1 MCVKHLP
8 EMVGVFLMCERI
20 FKETPPSCKSHSNMI
35 HYKQMFAQGEKEMS
49 LQFII
54 GGAGSGKSYTM
65 YQRIIEASIKNP
77 DAIYYVIVPEQA
89 TLLVEQEIIRLHP
102 RKGLLNIEVLSFVR
116 LAYHVFSEIGS
127 ELLPMLDDTG
137 KVLILRR
144 VAEEKKEN
152 LTLLKGQLKK
162 NGCIQEVKS
171 LLSEWMQYGIG
182 GEQLSAM
189 EQASEDKPL
198 LHTKLKDMS
207 ELYHGFREFIE
218 SRYITPEE
226 MLSVLSR
233 VINQS
238 EKVRKAYIA
247 FDGFTGFTPVQN
259 VVVRELLSCSRGITV
274 TITVGQG
281 QNPYQLYGEQELFH
295 MGKTTIRQLSMMA
308 EECGVQRADDILLQ
322 GRGVRYQDKSEL
334 SHLEQNLFRY
344 PNQVYQ
350 APCQQI
356 SIMEAAN
363 PHEELLFAASKIRE
377 CVEKKGYRYRDIA
390 VISGDME
397 SYGREAKKVFALFDI
412 PCFIDTKRSLFQ
424 NPCVEFLRAFLQVFV
439 QNFSYES
446 VFRMLRSNMTPLK
459 RQNVDILENYVLSH
473 GVRGRTR
480 WSRQWVR
487 DRYRESDDSEYA
499 VEKRNQLAEEIQQ
512 INELRQQVVALT
524 ASFAKAVK
532 GKCTVRK
539 ITEALFSVCRELNI
553 QRQLEV
559 YVKQFEEAEDFA
571 GKNEYG
577 QIYKKVLELFDKLVE
592 LLGEE
597 TITLREYA
605 EILDAGFSE
614 IKIGILPTG
623 IDRVVF
629 GDLERTRLEQI
640 KMVIVVGT
648 NDGLIPSHSGN
659 GGLLSDLDREFLS
672 SKEFHLAPTA
682 RQKGYM
688 GRFYLY
694 LLFSKP
700 SEGLVLSYSR
710 NSSDGAS
717 LRPSYCI
724 GTLCKLF
731 PELQVMKYQTG
742 KNAYTPKHGV
752 EVLLRDLPYLTKS
765 ESVDPAI
772 YNLIAWYEQ
781 NDDWKLFVDKM
792 LKAVFYQKQEEG
804 LTPDT
809 AQLLYGKELINSV
822 SRLEQFAACAFA
834 HFLTYGLQLKERAVF
849 EFAPVD
855 MGNLFHEALELFGN
869 QMKEEGLTWQTIEN
883 ERREQLVE
891 EVLEKCVA
899 SSGSMTLGDT
909 ARSSYTLDRMKR
921 ILKRTTWAL
930 CQQLKRGAFYP
941 ACYEE
946 RFFQEYQLEAKRLL
960 KLYGIIDR
968 IDICKDTGKVYVKIV
983 DYKSGMKKFEITE
996 FYHGLQMQLPMYLD
1010 AAMQKMKEEYAEDE
1024 VIPAGILYY
1033 HMDDPLID
1041 TLSQS
1046 GEEIEAEILA
1056 KLRAE
1061 GLVNEDGD
1069 IIEQLD
1075 QSGDAKSLVIPV
1087 GRKKDGS
1094 LTATSSTANTEQF
1107 HMLCQYGEQ
1116 KSEELARRILNGEA
1130 ESEPYSLDGKTACDY
1145 CGYRGICGFD
1155 KRIEGYHYQKYTK
1168 EKPEEVWKKIEQA
1181 VKKEGEHGQ

>member
-1 MCVKHLP
+1 
-8 EMVGVFLMCERI
+8 
-20 FKETPPSCKSHSNMI
+20 
-35 HYKQMFAQGEKEMS
+35 MS

-65 YQRIIEASIKNP
+65 YQRIIEASMQNP
-77 DAIYYVIVPEQA
+77 DVTYYVIVPEQS

-116 LAYHVFSEIGS
+116 LAYHVFSEIGR

-144 VAEEKKEN
+144 VAEEKKEE
-152 LTLLKGQLKK
+152 LILLKGQLKK

-182 GEQLSAM
+182 GEALSAM

-198 LHTKLKDMS
+198 LHTKLQDMS
-207 ELYHGFREFIE
+207 VLYHGFKEFIE

-238 EKVRKAYIA
+238 RKVRNAYIA

-259 VVVRELLSCSRGITV
+259 IVVQELLTCSRGITV
-274 TITVGQG
+274 TVTIGQG
-281 QNPYQLYGEQELFH
+281 QNPYEIHGEQELFH
-295 MGKTTIRQLSMMA
+295 MGKCTIRQVSAMA
-308 EECGVQRADDILLQ
+308 EESGVKRGEDIILK
-322 GRGVRYQDKSEL
+322 GASVRFSEKSEL
-334 SHLEQNLFRY
+334 SHLEQNLFKY
-344 PNQVYQ
+344 PNRLYTE
-350 APCQQI
+350 PCEQI
-356 SIMEAAN
+356 AIMEAAN
-363 PHEELLFAASKIRE
+363 PHEEMLFAAAKIRE
-377 CVEKKGYRYRDIA
+377 CVEKKGYRYREIA
-390 VISGDME
+390 VISGDIE
-397 SYGREAKKVFALFDI
+397 SYGREAKKVFDLFDI

-424 NPCVEFLRAFLQVFV
+424 NPCVEFLRSFLQVFV
-439 QNFSYES
+439 QNYSYES
-446 VFRMLRSNMTPLK
+446 VFRMLRTNMTPLN
-459 RQNVDILENYVLSH
+459 RQDVDILENYVLAH
-473 GVRGRTR
+473 GVKGRTK

-487 DRYRESDDSEYA
+487 DRYREQDDSEHA
-499 VEKRNQLAEEIQQ
+499 VEMRNRFSQEIKAM
-512 INELRQQVVALT
+512 NELREQVMKLT
-524 ASFAKAVK
+524 EVFAKSTK
-532 GKCTVRK
+532 GKRTVRT

-553 QRQLEV
+553 QGKLEA
-559 YVKQFEEAEDFA
+559 YAKQFEEAEDFSS
-571 GKNEYG
+571 KNEYG

-629 GDLERTRLEQI
+629 GDIERTRLEHI
-640 KMVIVVGT
+640 KMIIVVGT
-648 NDGLIPSHSGN
+648 NDGLIPSHSGS
-659 GGLLSDLDREFLS
+659 GGLLSDLDREFLN

-688 GRFYLY
+688 ERFYLY
-694 LLFSKP
+694 LLFAKP
-700 SEGLVLSYSR
+700 SEKLILSYSR
-710 NSSDGAS
+710 NSSDGNS

-724 GTLCKLF
+724 ATLCKLF
-731 PELQVMKYQTG
+731 PELEVQTYETG
-742 KNAYTPKHGV
+742 KTAFTPKQGI
-752 EVLLRDLPYLTKS
+752 EVLLKDLPGISKGQEVNPS
-765 ESVDPAI
+765 I
-772 YNLIAWYEQ
+772 YNLIAWYERQ
-781 NDDWKLFVDKM
+781 ENWKSFMDKM
-792 LKAVFYQKQEEG
+792 LKAVFYQKQEEKMS
-804 LTPDT
+804 PET

-822 SRLEQFAACAFA
+822 SRLERFAGCAFA
-834 HFLTYGLQLKERAVF
+834 HFLTYGLQLKERDVF
-849 EFAPVD
+849 SFASAD
-855 MGNLFHEALELFGN
+855 MGNLFHEALELFGK

-883 ERREQLVE
+883 DKREQMVDE
-891 EVLEKCVA
+891 ILEKCVA
-899 SSGSMTLGDT
+899 TNGSMALGDT
-909 ARSSYTLDRMKR
+909 ARSSYTLERMKR

-930 CQQLKRGAFYP
+930 CEQLKRGTFYP
-941 ACYEE
+941 ASYEE

-968 IDICKDTGKVYVKIV
+968 IDISKDDGKVYVKIV
-983 DYKSGMKKFEITE
+983 DYKSGIKKFEITE

-1010 AAMQKMKEEYAEDE
+1010 VAMGKMKERYPEEE
-1024 VIPAGILYY
+1024 IIPAGILYY

-1041 TLSQS
+1041 TLSQA
-1046 GEEIEAEILA
+1046 GEEIEAEILG

-1061 GLVNEDGD
+1061 GLVNEEGD
-1069 IIEQLD
+1069 IIERLD

-1094 LTATSSTANTEQF
+1094 LTAASSTANTEQF
-1107 HMLCQYGEQ
+1107 TMLCQYGEQ
-1116 KSEELARRILNGEA
+1116 KSEELASRILNGET
-1130 ESEPYSLDGKTACDY
+1130 EPEPYWLEGKTACDY

-1155 KRIEGYHYQKYTK
+1155 KRIDGYHYKKYQK
-1168 EKPEEVWKKIEQA
+1168 EKADDVWNKIKEA
-1181 VKKEGEHGQ
+1181 TEKEGEHEQ

>member
-1 MCVKHLP
+1 
-8 EMVGVFLMCERI
+8 
-20 FKETPPSCKSHSNMI
+20 
-35 HYKQMFAQGEKEMS
+35 MS

-65 YQRIIEASIKNP
+65 YQRIIEASIQNP
-77 DAIYYVIVPEQA
+77 DITYYVIVPEQS
-89 TLLVEQEIIRLHP
+89 TLLVEQEMIRLHP

-152 LTLLKGQLKK
+152 LILLKGQLKK

-182 GEQLSAM
+182 GEELSAM
-189 EQASEDKPL
+189 EKASEDKPL

-207 ELYHGFREFIE
+207 VLYHGFQEFIE

-226 MLSVLSR
+226 MLTVLSR

-238 EKVRKAYIA
+238 KKVRNAYIA

-259 VVVRELLSCSRGITV
+259 IVVRELLTCSRGITV
-274 TITVGQG
+274 TVTVGQG
-281 QNPYQLYGEQELFH
+281 QNPYELRGEQELFH
-295 MGKTTIRQLSMMA
+295 MGKCTIRQLSDMA
-308 EECGVQRADDILLQ
+308 EESGVKRSKDILLQ
-322 GRGVRYQDKSEL
+322 GAGVRFQEKSEL
-334 SHLEQNLFRY
+334 AHLEQNLFRY
-344 PNQVYQ
+344 PNQLFTE
-350 APCQQI
+350 PCEQI
-356 SIMEAAN
+356 TVMEAAN
-363 PHEELLFAASKIRE
+363 PHEEMLFTATKIRE

-397 SYGREAKKVFALFDI
+397 NYGREAKKVFDLFDI

-424 NPCVEFLRAFLQVFV
+424 NPCVEFLRSFLQVYV
-439 QNFSYES
+439 QNYSYES
-446 VFRMLRSNMTPLK
+446 VFRMLRTNMTPLQ
-459 RQNVDILENYVLSH
+459 RQDVDVLENYVLAH
-473 GVRGRTR
+473 GVKGRTR

-487 DRYRESDDSEYA
+487 DRYREQDDSEQA
-499 VEKRNQLAEEIQQ
+499 TEMRARLSEEIREM
-512 INELRQQVVALT
+512 NMLRKQVMDLT
-524 ASFAKAVK
+524 EDFTKAVK
-532 GKCTVRK
+532 GNCTVRT

-553 QRQLEV
+553 QGQLEN
-559 YVKQFEEAEDFA
+559 YAKQFEEDEDFA
-571 GKNEYG
+571 SKNEYG

-629 GDLERTRLEQI
+629 GDIERTRLEQI
-640 KMVIVVGT
+640 KMIIVVGA
-648 NDGLIPSHSGN
+648 NDGLIPSHSGS

-688 GRFYLY
+688 ERFYLY
-694 LLFSKP
+694 LLFAKP
-700 SEGLVLSYSR
+700 SDKLILSYSR
-710 NSSDGAS
+710 NSSDGIS

-724 GTLCKLF
+724 STIKKIFTKLREQTF
-731 PELQVMKYQTG
+731 ETG
-742 KNAYTPKHGV
+742 KTAYTAKHGI
-752 EVLLRDLPYLTKS
+752 EVLLKDLPKLMKEEVGTS
-765 ESVDPAI
+765 I
-772 YNLIAWYEQ
+772 YNLIAWYERQ
-781 NDDWKLFVDKM
+781 EDWKLFMDKM
-792 LKAVFYQKQEEG
+792 LQAVFYQKQEEKMS
-804 LTPDT
+804 PET
-809 AQLLYGKELINSV
+809 AQLLYGKELVNSV
-822 SRLEQFAACAFA
+822 SRLEQFAACSFA
-834 HFLTYGLQLKERAVF
+834 HFLTYGLQLKERDVF
-849 EFAPVD
+849 AFAPVD
-855 MGNLFHEALELFGN
+855 MGNLFHEALELLGK
-869 QMKEEGLTWQTIEN
+869 QMKEEGLTWQTIEHDK
-883 ERREQLVE
+883 REQLVDE
-891 EVLEKCVA
+891 ILEKCVA
-899 SSGSMTLGDT
+899 TSGSLALGDT
-909 ARSSYTLDRMKR
+909 ARSSYTLERMKR

-941 ACYEE
+941 ASYEE

-968 IDICKDTGKVYVKIV
+968 IDICKNTGKVYVKIV

-996 FYHGLQMQLPMYLD
+996 FYHGLQMQLPLYLD
-1010 AAMQKMKEEYAEDE
+1010 VAMRKMKEQYPDE
-1024 VIPAGILYY
+1024 EIIPAGILYY

-1046 GEEIEAEILA
+1046 GEEIEAELLG

-1094 LTATSSTANTEQF
+1094 LTAASSTANTEQF
-1107 HMLCQYGEQ
+1107 TMLCQYGEQ
-1116 KSEELARRILNGEA
+1116 KSETLAQRILDGEA
-1130 ESEPYSLDGKTACDY
+1130 DAKPFWLEGKTACDY
-1145 CGYRGICGFD
+1145 CGYRGVCGFD
-1155 KRIEGYHYQKYTK
+1155 KKIEGYHYQKYQK
-1168 EKPEEVWKKIEQA
+1168 EKSEDVWNKIKDA
-1181 VKKEGEHGQ
+1181 VEKEGEHEL